1 MSVYSNAM
9 QIHLNEV
16 AIVDFRENTQMGNQ
30 SVTSV
35 AMTYEVLKQF
45 RDTLNQV
52 IEQHDKKLN
61 ELQRTK
67 ANMN

>member
-1 MSVYSNAM
+1 MSQYSNAF

-16 AIVDFRENTQMGNQ
+16 ALLDFKENNQDGNN
-30 SVTSV
+30 SV
-35 AMTYEVLKQF
+35 AKVVMLYPMLKELHKVLG
-45 RDTLNQV
+45 DA